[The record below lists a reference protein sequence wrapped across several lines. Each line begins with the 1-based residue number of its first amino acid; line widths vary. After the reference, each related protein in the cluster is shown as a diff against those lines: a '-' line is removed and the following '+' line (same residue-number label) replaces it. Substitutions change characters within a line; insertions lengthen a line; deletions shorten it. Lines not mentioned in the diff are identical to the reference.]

1 MLYDEYYLCCPFGAT
16 MLPLRYTYAG
26 LSVYLCWTIGIPML
40 NYRYTYAELL
50 VPECYTFLVPFFQFV
65 YRLCFLINSNL
76 SYDYIYR
83 KLTSKQVEELTRR
96 SAILI

>member
-1 MLYDEYYLCCPFGAT
+1 MLYDEYYLCCTVGAT

-40 NYRYTYAELL
+40 NYRYTYAELS

-76 SYDYIYR
+76 SYDYI
-83 KLTSKQVEELTRR
+83 L
-96 SAILI
+96 

>member
-1 MLYDEYYLCCPFGAT
+1 MLYDEYYLCCTVGAT

-26 LSVYLCWTIGIPML
+26 LSVLPMP

-76 SYDYIYR
+76 SYDYI
-83 KLTSKQVEELTRR
+83 L
-96 SAILI
+96 